1 MFHVVFVLLFVLFL
15 LLGVWWVF
23 VLLFLFVG
31 CCVFLGGVVVCVFV
45 CFLPYRPSLWLL
57 RFSDRNWQYTSIHDD
72 EEDIMI

>member
-1 MFHVVFVLLFVLFL
+1 MFHVVFVLLFVLLFL

-23 VLLFLFVG
+23 VCWLLLFLGGLLF
-31 CCVFLGGVVVCVFV
+31 VFLCV

-57 RFSDRNWQYTSIHDD
+57 RFSDRKWRYTSIHDD